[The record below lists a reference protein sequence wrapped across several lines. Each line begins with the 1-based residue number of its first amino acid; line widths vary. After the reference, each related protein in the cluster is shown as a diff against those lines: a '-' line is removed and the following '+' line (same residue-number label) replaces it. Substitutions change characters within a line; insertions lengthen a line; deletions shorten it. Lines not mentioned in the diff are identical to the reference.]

1 MVTII
6 LSVSLIVFV
15 YMTFWFILSLVFKR
29 NDIADLAWGIGF
41 ILVVISLLLK
51 TGNTSPN
58 FILVLV
64 LTILWGCRL
73 AAHIFSRLKNRSE
86 DKRYVEMKQG
96 WGKGVLLKTY
106 LQVFLLQGVFMVLI
120 SMSAIVSSVTTQGNL
135 HWLNIVG
142 IIIWATGFYFETI
155 GDLQLKQY
163 VSNPEN
169 KGKLMTKGLWKY
181 TRHPNYFGEVSQWW
195 GIFLI
200 VTTLPSGLLAIISPL
215 TITYLLLKVSGIP
228 LLEKKYEGRK
238 DFAEYKSKTSAFFP
252 WFPKKT

>member
-51 TGNTSPN
+51 TGNISPN

-64 LTILWGCRL
+64 LTILWGSRL
-73 AAHIFSRLKNRSE
+73 AAHIYSRLKNRSE

-163 VSNPEN
+163 ISNPEN